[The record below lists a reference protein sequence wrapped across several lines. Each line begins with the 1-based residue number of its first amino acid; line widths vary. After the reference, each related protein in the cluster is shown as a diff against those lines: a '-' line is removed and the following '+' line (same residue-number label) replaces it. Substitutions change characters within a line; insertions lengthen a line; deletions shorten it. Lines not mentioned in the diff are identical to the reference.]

1 MEIVTQIVEILV
13 AGLTQMASGI
23 GSGLNDLVQSVF
35 LTVTGEGATAT
46 TTLSVFGSVIIAFG
60 GVALAIGLSKFIV
73 NWLTS
78 WGN

>member
-13 AGLTQMASGI
+13 AGLKGMASGV
-23 GSGLNDLVQSVF
+23 GTGLNELVKSVF
-35 LTVTGEGATAT
+35 LTTTGEGAAAT
-46 TTLSVFGSVIIAFG
+46 TALSVFGSVIIAFG

-78 WGN
+78 FGN